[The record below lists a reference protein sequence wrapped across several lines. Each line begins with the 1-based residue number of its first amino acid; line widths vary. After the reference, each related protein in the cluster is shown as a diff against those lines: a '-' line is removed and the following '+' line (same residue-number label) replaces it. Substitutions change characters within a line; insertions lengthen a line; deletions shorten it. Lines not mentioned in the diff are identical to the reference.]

1 MNRRSAGWVL
11 LCALWLPAARG
22 ADAGAVAILPA
33 PPATERSGRE
43 IYRRFHEGLADP
55 TCEDAGN
62 PRWTAHFA
70 TAPRRFAGED
80 DPTLALFGY
89 VVDALRAASLP
100 TEYALIPFVESGYRP
115 DARSPGGTA
124 GLWQMIAVTARN
136 HDVRMGK
143 GYDGR
148 LSPVDS
154 TTAAVR
160 YLKTLHGMFA
170 GDWRLAVMA
179 YNTGENRVLDA
190 LRRSG
195 QTPAHADPAHLPG
208 MPAITR
214 DYVRK
219 VHALS
224 CLLDRADDGDAWLQ
238 ALDHPV
244 PVLQAI
250 TVTGPMRS
258 LDVWAQRNGRDPAL
272 LRRLNPV
279 LAGGWIPVDGVQV
292 LAPVAGGATEMV
304 ATAVSTPDLAGPPVG
319 EAPFVAMRRLSTVA
333 PTRAVTAASTPS
345 PTTDARAATPA
356 ADAVAAAP
364 GVTAT
369 PNTVSRSN
377 APAPTPL
384 AVATP
389 AVPAVTPAT
398 THTVLR
404 GESAWIIARRYGLKV
419 EDLLTRNH
427 LLPRSVLRPGTVLQ
441 IALAGE

>member
-1 MNRRSAGWVL
+1 MSARSAGWVL
-11 LCALWLPAARG
+11 LFALWLPGARG
-22 ADAGAVAILPA
+22 ATPAAAPLPD
-33 PPATERSGRE
+33 PPAATRSGRE
-43 IYRRFHEGLADP
+43 IYQRFHDGLADP
-55 TCEDAGN
+55 ECEDAGN

-70 TAPRRFAGED
+70 AAPTRLTGSD
-80 DPTLALFGY
+80 DQTLALFGY
-89 VVDALRAASLP
+89 VVDALRAANLP

-124 GLWQMIAVTARN
+124 GLWQMIAVTARD
-136 HDVRMGK
+136 HDVPMGG

-154 TTAAVR
+154 TAAAVR

-179 YNTGENRVLDA
+179 YNAGEYRVLDA

-195 QTPAHADPAHLPG
+195 QEAAHADTTRLVG

-224 CLLDRADDGDAWLQ
+224 CLLDQADDRAAWLQ

-244 PVLQAI
+244 PVLQA
-250 TVTGPMRS
+250 VAVSGPIRTLES
-258 LDVWAQRNGRDPAL
+258 WAQRNGDDPAL
-272 LRRLNPV
+272 VRRLNPAF
-279 LAGGWIPVDGVQV
+279 AGGRVAATGIRI
-292 LAPVAGGATEMV
+292 LAPVGTV
-304 ATAVSTPDLAGPPVG
+304 ASDGVRVAAAAAAPLDPD
-319 EAPFVAMRRLSTVA
+319 APFVAMTRLPPALPPPTARPVAAPAPAAVVVTEAAGTAPPPSPAAA
-333 PTRAVTAASTPS
+333 PTTPVAAAVTAA
-345 PTTDARAATPA
+345 AA
-356 ADAVAAAP
+356 
-364 GVTAT
+364 
-369 PNTVSRSN
+369 
-377 APAPTPL
+377 
-384 AVATP
+384 
-389 AVPAVTPAT
+389 AT

-404 GESAWIIARRYGLKV
+404 GESAWTIARRYGLRV
-419 EDLLTRNH
+419 EDLLARNN

>member
-1 MNRRSAGWVL
+1 MKARSAGWLL
-11 LCALWLPAARG
+11 LCALWLPAAQG
-22 ADAGAVAILPA
+22 AEPA
-33 PPATERSGRE
+33 PTASTPAASATGDTQRSGRE

-55 TCEDAGN
+55 TCADAGN

-70 TAPRRFAGED
+70 AAPRRLAGGD

-115 DARSPGGTA
+115 DARSPGGPA

-136 HDVRMGK
+136 HDVPMAA

-179 YNTGENRVLDA
+179 YNAGEYRVLDA

-195 QTPAHADPAHLPG
+195 QVAAHADPARLVG

-219 VHALS
+219 LHALS
-224 CLLDRADDGDAWLQ
+224 CLLDQADDRDAWLQ

-244 PVLQAI
+244 PVLQAVAVNG
-250 TVTGPMRS
+250 TVRT
-258 LDVWAQRNGRDPAL
+258 LQAWAQGNDRDPTL
-272 LRRLNPV
+272 VRRLNPAFASGRIPA
-279 LAGGWIPVDGVQV
+279 AGAQV
-292 LAPVAGGATEMV
+292 LAPLPARATRVALTAAPPAEAAV
-304 ATAVSTPDLAGPPVG
+304 ADAD
-319 EAPFVAMRRLSTVA
+319 APFA
-333 PTRAVTAASTPS
+333 TRAVLADARPIPAAASALPPAGAAAAGAGAPVTAAQ
-345 PTTDARAATPA
+345 
-356 ADAVAAAP
+356 
-364 GVTAT
+364 VTA
-369 PNTVSRSN
+369 
-377 APAPTPL
+377 A
-384 AVATP
+384 
-389 AVPAVTPAT
+389 

-404 GESAWIIARRYGLKV
+404 GESAWTIARRYGLRV
-419 EDLLTRNH
+419 EDLLARNN
-427 LLPRSVLRPGTVLQ
+427 LLPRSVLRPGTVLKV
-441 IALAGE
+441 ALAGE